1 MNEKDKNLAILGK
14 PYMREDILR
23 KLPRWIFS
31 QSTAFMNV
39 RHEIICLPTG
49 FFMLVVNIN
58 VETGGGYS
66 FPDKFKTYYHAFDA
80 LMRFRPGS
88 KLVER
93 IPKSNK

>member
-1 MNEKDKNLAILGK
+1 MNEKDKNFSILGK

-49 FFMLVVNIN
+49 FFMLV
-58 VETGGGYS
+58 
-66 FPDKFKTYYHAFDA
+66 A
-80 LMRFRPGS
+80 
-88 KLVER
+88 
-93 IPKSNK
+93 

>member
-1 MNEKDKNLAILGK
+1 MDFFPINSIYECA
-14 PYMREDILR
+14 
-23 KLPRWIFS
+23 PRDHLFANW
-31 QSTAFMNV
+31 
-39 RHEIICLPTG
+39 

-93 IPKSNK
+93 IPNSNK